1 MSTRIMVLV
10 SVSPETIARWQE
22 AFRGTMM
29 ELVGFT
35 IVSASKQLV
44 LAEVPFKPELR
55 QVTGLFHAGVLL
67 TLADTAATT
76 LANLHTPSS
85 PEEFDPARFPL
96 TVQLNANFIRNSET
110 TRLVA
115 ESVPVH
121 VGRRTIVVRTDVRDA
136 GGRLLATVTNTLVP
150 ASDSGSNPTR

>member
-1 MSTRIMVLV
+1 MVLV

-55 QVTGLFHAGVLL
+55 QATGLFHAGVLL
-67 TLADTAATT
+67 TLADTTATT
-76 LANLHTPSS
+76 LANLHTQSS

-136 GGRLLATVTNTLVP
+136 GGHLLATVTNTLVP